1 MQKLLQI
8 DAKAGAS
15 LQLVWSF
22 SFLYFYKGIFMK
34 LKHQNSHINQILA
47 ICLLGLA
54 ACSPTPNETKMT
66 TLVYPQATVGA
77 SISSIETNPFFQG
90 MYHSMEKVGKEEGE
104 LTLLLDSAANQ
115 QEKQNAQLDDMISR
129 GAKALVVN
137 LADVSFGP
145 EMVRKYCDKK
155 IPVVYINRNPTD
167 KALAGCETAYF
178 VDGDAAQAGVLQG
191 LQVLKAWKSNPEWD
205 KNKDGIIQ
213 YAMIEGI
220 PNHAGAI
227 ARTKWSVGTMENYPN
242 LGMPVQ
248 KILQEPAMFQTD
260 VAKELVSKWLTQPE
274 FGNVEV
280 ILANNDS
287 MALGALEILKQNNIT
302 IPVFGIDGSKVA
314 LEMFSSG
321 RLAGTVFNDF
331 DAQSRTAVRMAA
343 NLAAGKPV
351 LEGVPYEMEYR
362 MIRVPYQ
369 DINSEN
375 IKEFMSIQ

>member
-1 MQKLLQI
+1 
-8 DAKAGAS
+8 
-15 LQLVWSF
+15 
-22 SFLYFYKGIFMK
+22 MK